1 MFTLREKTA
10 SNIEAFGFYEAAK
23 ILKRQRV
30 PFSIAYWCI
39 FLRAPNAKKAPPCNA
54 VQLET
59 GKSNALRI
67 AQFGAWL
74 EREGK

>member
-10 SNIEAFGFYEAAK
+10 SNIEVFGVFEAAK

-30 PFSIAYWCI
+30 PFAIAYWCI
-39 FLRAPNAKKAPPCNA
+39 FLKAPKTRKAPPCNA
-54 VQLET
+54 VQLSK
-59 GKSNALRI
+59 GKNNALRV

-74 EREGK
+74 AREGK